1 MLFSCCVWVAELT
14 GDKRKQTQ
22 AGAELLLTVFLVFVW
37 FVSVKTKGV
46 YVIFC
51 GFIHN
56 RQTTLLGGGIDLLIK
71 KKEIMRQNSICG
83 FSQNLTGRT
92 ESSCS
97 TSNDIT
103 QYH

>member
-1 MLFSCCVWVAELT
+1 MLFSCCVLAV
-14 GDKRKQTQ
+14 RS
-22 AGAELLLTVFLVFVW
+22 AGAKTETTQTGEESLLTVCLVFVW
-37 FVSVKTKGV
+37 FVSVWPKDI
-46 YVIFC
+46 YVIC
-51 GFIHN
+51 GGLIHN

-71 KKEIMRQNSICG
+71 KKEIMRQNFIYG
-83 FSQNLTGRT
+83 FLQNLTDRT